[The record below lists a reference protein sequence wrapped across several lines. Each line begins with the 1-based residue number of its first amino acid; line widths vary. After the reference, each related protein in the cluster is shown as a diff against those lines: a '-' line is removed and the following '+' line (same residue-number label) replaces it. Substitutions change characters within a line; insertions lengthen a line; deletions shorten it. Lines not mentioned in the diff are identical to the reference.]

1 MVGFMPAVAD
11 NNDRNVRG
19 PNDRGSNGA
28 QVHSGV
34 SAAATASQD
43 YELGVA

>member
-11 NNDRNVRG
+11 NNDWSARG

-34 SAAATASQD
+34 PAAATASQN

>member
-1 MVGFMPAVAD
+1 MVGFMPTVAD

-19 PNDRGSNGA
+19 PNDRGSNRA

-34 SAAATASQD
+34 PAAATASQD
-43 YELGVA
+43 YELGIA

>member
-1 MVGFMPAVAD
+1 MVGFMPTVAY

-19 PNDRGSNGA
+19 PHDRGSNGA

-34 SAAATASQD
+34 PTAATASQD
-43 YELGVA
+43 YELGTV